1 MDLLVIAAVFIV
13 GGLLPVQTAVNA
25 QLDAGWAH
33 NPALTAF
40 VSFFVGT
47 VCLTVY
53 LLLTRATIPSIPGS
67 TAPWHW
73 IGGAFG
79 AAFVAIL
86 AFAIPRIGAGTA
98 IAVALA
104 GQICLSL
111 VLDHFGAIGLA
122 ERAVSPLRLLG
133 GIMVLIGAV
142 LVRKF

>member
-1 MDLLVIAAVFIV
+1 MDILILLAVFLV
-13 GGLLPVQTAVNA
+13 GGLLPVQTALNA

-40 VSFFVGT
+40 VSFLVGT
-47 VCLTVY
+47 LCLGLY
-53 LLLTRATIPSIPGS
+53 LLLTRATIPSPPGS

-79 AAFVAIL
+79 AAFVAIM
-86 AFAIPRIGAGTA
+86 AMAIPRIGAGTA

-104 GQICLSL
+104 GQICLS
-111 VLDHFGAIGLA
+111 VILDHFGALGLA

-133 GIMVLIGAV
+133 GVMVLAGAV

>member
-1 MDLLVIAAVFIV
+1 MEFLIIAAVFIV
-13 GGLLPVQTAVNA
+13 GGLLPVQTAINA

-40 VSFFVGT
+40 VSFLVGT
-47 VCLTVY
+47 LCLALY
-53 LLLTRATIPSIPGS
+53 LLLTRASIPSPPGT

-79 AAFVAIL
+79 AAFVAIM
-86 AFAIPRIGAGTA
+86 AMAIPRIGAGTA

-111 VLDHFGAIGLA
+111 VLDHFGAVGLA

-133 GIMVLIGAV
+133 GIMVLVGAV